1 MNNRCPNCGEKLS
14 VFYLKQTCPKCGV
27 NLLYYKIDEQLAA
40 DAAQAAKEVE
50 ALWRFLRKLDKA
62 RLIEKH
68 CKKKG
73 KTLPWENNTESKK
86 ASETETSG

>member
-1 MNNRCPNCGEKLS
+1 MNNRCPKCGEKLS

-27 NLLYYKIDEQLAA
+27 NLLYYKIDEQLEA
-40 DAAQAAKEVE
+40 DAEKAAAEVE

-68 CKKKG
+68 CRRKG
-73 KTLPWENNTESKK
+73 KPLPWEH
-86 ASETETSG
+86 SEQ